1 MYSNA
6 GDIDASVGNYNINVN
21 FTDGGGKGGCINNMK
36 KEQDLIEFLK
46 ISARTKKDKL
56 YNDDNY
62 ICLYEEEFAKRFYK
76 KFNIEKKNLYILE
89 PNLKWQTLQYLIEII
104 DKSIVEILKEDFIKD
119 INIQQKNFGE
129 EIVFKFKENE
139 LNVIKKEEYKKN
151 NIDNKEQFRGA
162 YSLTMN
168 PEFYIIKFFG
178 KLESILSGYEDIVK
192 CAPTI
197 VRSYIKTIKEKIEE
211 EISKNHLTLLI
222 KHPLK
227 DYSIYIGF
235 SGNTI
240 IKENNDWQDVNYE
253 IGKMFD
259 TEVR

>member
-1 MYSNA
+1 
-6 GDIDASVGNYNINVN
+6 
-21 FTDGGGKGGCINNMK
+21 
-36 KEQDLIEFLK
+36 
-46 ISARTKKDKL
+46 
-56 YNDDNY
+56 
-62 ICLYEEEFAKRFYK
+62 
-76 KFNIEKKNLYILE
+76 
-89 PNLKWQTLQYLIEII
+89 
-104 DKSIVEILKEDFIKD
+104 
-119 INIQQKNFGE
+119 
-129 EIVFKFKENE
+129 
-139 LNVIKKEEYKKN
+139 
-151 NIDNKEQFRGA
+151 
-162 YSLTMN
+162 
-168 PEFYIIKFFG
+168 
-178 KLESILSGYEDIVK
+178 LSGYEDIVK

-211 EISKNHLTLLI
+211 EISKNHLALLI